1 MTRLSEKTWKDTH
14 STITQKH
21 GEKYGNLI
29 AYIYFKSELKHTN
42 KQLNASQIKN
52 VLFFCGP
59 RYNEISACP

>member
-21 GEKYGNLI
+21 GEKYANLI

-42 KQLNASQIKN
+42 KQLNASQI
-52 VLFFCGP
+52 
-59 RYNEISACP
+59 